1 MKNIILFFLTIAL
14 ALTGCSST
22 TTLIDFSNLS
32 TVTPSGSTVPVNVG
46 DTFTV
51 GDVLIENNSQIKF
64 TVLPFQWGGAVHHP
78 MCPAGVNGWT
88 PEGHI
93 NIVQDN
99 MAGGTGT
106 ELHFNNATL
115 GIIAP
120 TGTKVTNIKL
130 KFGDYGGN
138 TNFIVKG
145 AMYNYNSFS
154 LIPAIPGLN
163 LVVSAGLP
171 LGMLSLSGDIGQFY
185 YTFPCP
191 AFFPIQQYT
200 AVVGGGQE
208 LWIDDV
214 EFTIEQ

>member
-1 MKNIILFFLTIAL
+1 MRRIVLFILIIAL

-22 TTLIDFSNLS
+22 TTLVDFSNLS

-46 DTFTV
+46 DVFKV
-51 GDVLIENNSQIKF
+51 GDILIEKNSQVKF
-64 TVLPFQWGGAVHHP
+64 AVLPFQWGSAVQHP
-78 MCPAGVNGWT
+78 MCPAGVLGWT
-88 PEGHI
+88 PEGYVD
-93 NIVQDN
+93 IVQDN
-99 MAGGTGT
+99 MAGGSGT

-120 TGTKVTNIKL
+120 TGTKVTDIKL

-138 TNFIVKG
+138 INLIAKG
-145 AMYNYNSFS
+145 TIYNYNSFG
-154 LIPAIPGLN
+154 LIPGIPTLN
-163 LVVSAGLP
+163 LVVSSGLP
-171 LGMLSLSGDIGQFY
+171 KGILNLSGDIGQFY

-208 LWIDDV
+208 LWIDDI
-214 EFTIEQ
+214 EFTLKK